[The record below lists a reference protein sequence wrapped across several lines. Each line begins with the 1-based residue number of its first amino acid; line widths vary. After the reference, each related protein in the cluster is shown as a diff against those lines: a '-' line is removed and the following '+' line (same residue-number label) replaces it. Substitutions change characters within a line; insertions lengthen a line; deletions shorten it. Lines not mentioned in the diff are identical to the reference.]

1 MKQAGVGKPGLGEE
15 GGEGDAGGQ
24 RLLVVQRAVQ
34 GQRSSCT
41 HNNASNVIAL
51 HKSLQSVIQS

>member
-34 GQRSSCT
+34 GQRGSCT
-41 HNNASNVIAL
+41 HNNPYNLVAFY
-51 HKSLQSVIQS
+51 KSLQSVIQS